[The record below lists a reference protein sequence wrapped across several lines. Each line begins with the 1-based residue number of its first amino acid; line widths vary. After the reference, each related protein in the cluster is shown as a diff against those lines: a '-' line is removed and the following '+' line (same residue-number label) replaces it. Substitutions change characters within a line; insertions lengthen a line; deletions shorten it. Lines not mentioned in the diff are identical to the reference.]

1 MSGNLY
7 RDIRI
12 PPNSPLLLYLNI
24 QPGNYY
30 AKYDASV
37 GKLLLKRQG
46 SAQILSLSV
55 TPDQLIY
62 ILMTVQQQSDKF
74 TPEELEII
82 DKISR
87 VSSFSGSKKEPAH
100 HIIPLEVCKRSKL
113 VIQAKRCS
121 CFDENGDIN
130 RLPLPAYFHKDR
142 HQKYSNFVEDVL
154 EGEWSDLVAAEQE
167 NDSEAVE
174 QTLMQVIDYLRE
186 KIDEMR
192 ATGVCSINDL

>member
-1 MSGNLY
+1 MSGDLY

-12 PPNSPLLLYLNI
+12 SPNSPLLLSLKI

-30 AKYDASV
+30 AKYEASG

-55 TPDQLIY
+55 TPEQLIA
-62 ILMTVQQQSDKF
+62 ILLTVQQQQDKF

-82 DKISR
+82 DKIR
-87 VSSFSGSKKEPAH
+87 REPRFSGSKKEPAH

-121 CFDENGDIN
+121 GFDENDDIN

-142 HQKYSNFVEDVL
+142 HQRYSNFVEDVL
-154 EGEWSDLVAAEQE
+154 EGEWSDLVAAAQE
-167 NDSEAVE
+167 NDSEAIE
-174 QTLMQVIDYLRE
+174 QALRQVIDYLRE